1 MYSWM
6 IGTVAGGFWV
16 GWWSA
21 LPPVKLALAGLA
33 LAPFASLVVAR
44 CERWQRLA
52 RFALGVICGVVIG
65 TYWGH
70 QLLMQRLPTAL
81 EAQVLA
87 LQVRVLEPPQRRE
100 YAGQRQRQRFA
111 AQTLRAVC
119 GSAGR
124 DCLPAGSR
132 LLLSYY
138 GDQAFAAGETWQLE
152 ARLKRPWG
160 LSNPGSFNYQ
170 SWLAQHRF
178 AGTGSVRS
186 SGLQALAEPELW
198 PAPHQRARQRVLDA
212 LSQSGLEPRITA
224 LLGAI
229 TVGQRGAIGHQDWLL
244 LQQLGLN
251 HLVVVSGLHVG
262 MMAALGYWLGLQVGR
277 CLLLAGVLRHAGI
290 AAHLGAVLLATAYS
304 ALAGFALPTTR
315 ALVMLALV
323 QAGWLLRRRI
333 AWRYTIAWA
342 LLLVMLMQ
350 PLATHNAGFWMSFG
364 AVLGIAALLLLR
376 PDIRGWRQV
385 LYLQFCLSGA
395 TGLLSSLW
403 FGGSSWAA
411 PAANLVAIPVVG
423 MLIAPLG
430 LAGIALLPVQPALA
444 FFCWQ
449 VAALPLR
456 GLLGLGEWLQSSA
469 IAPWLD
475 YQPTP
480 WSLVLALIALLLLLL
495 PAARRWRWLAL
506 ALLLPLLVPYRP
518 ELRPDTLQ
526 VNVLDVGQ
534 GLAVVVRAG
543 PHTMLY
549 DTGAGDPAGPNM
561 ATSVILPYL
570 HGQGIEALDL
580 LVISHSDNDHASGL
594 QSILA
599 ALPVQRV
606 WLGDPLA
613 ADIPKIGCG
622 AGAQL
627 TLGQLRLT
635 QLHPDRANTESKSN
649 NRSCVVLLEH
659 LGYRVLL
666 PGDIEQSVELDLLQ
680 RAGDKLE
687 VDLLIAPHHGSHSSS
702 SGPFVSTLNPS
713 EVVFASGYLN
723 RFGHP
728 RPEVSARYRRRG
740 SRLWSTAQQ
749 GALQFTVRNGQ
760 LLQVSGWREQRR
772 YYWH

>member
-16 GWWSA
+16 GWWPA
-21 LPPVKLALAGLA
+21 LPPVSTALAGLA
-33 LAPFASLVVAR
+33 LALLATLVCAR
-44 CERWQRLA
+44 YRRWRRPV
-52 RFALGVICGVVIG
+52 RFVLGVMCGLLLA
-65 TYWGH
+65 TWWGH
-70 QLLMQRLPTAL
+70 QLLQQRLPAVL
-81 EAQVLA
+81 EGQVLP
-87 LQVRVLEPPQRRE
+87 LQVRVLEPAQQREYSGQRR
-100 YAGQRQRQRFA
+100 RQRFA
-111 AQTLRAVC
+111 AEVLHAAC
-119 GSAGR
+119 SSDGR

-138 GDQAFAAGETWQLE
+138 GDQTFKAGETWQLE

-160 LSNPGSFNYQ
+160 LANPGSFNYQ

-186 SGLQALAEPELW
+186 SALRALAAPQLW
-198 PAPHQRARQRVLDA
+198 PAPHQQARQRVLDA
-212 LSQSGLEPRITA
+212 LNQSALEPRISA

-229 TVGQRGAIGHQDWLL
+229 TIGQRGAIGYADWLL

-262 MMAALGYWLGLQVGR
+262 MMAALGYWLGLQAGR
-277 CLLLAGVLRHAGI
+277 CLLLVGLLRHASI
-290 AAHLGAVLLATAYS
+290 VAHVGAVLVAASYS

-315 ALVMLALV
+315 ALVMLVLV
-323 QAGWLLRRRI
+323 QAGWLLRRRV

-350 PLATHNAGFWMSFG
+350 PLATHNAGFWLSFG
-364 AVLGIAALLLLR
+364 AVLAIAGLLLMR

-385 LYLQFCLSGA
+385 LYLQLCLSAA

-403 FGGSSWAA
+403 FGGSSWLA
-411 PAANLVAIPVVG
+411 PVANLVAIPVVG

-430 LAGIALLPVQPALA
+430 LAGVALLPVQTELA
-444 FFCWQ
+444 VMCWHI
-449 VAALPLR
+449 AALPLR
-456 GLLGLGEWLQSSA
+456 ALLGLGTWLEGAA
-469 IAPWLD
+469 IEPWLA

-480 WSLVLALIALLLLLL
+480 WSLALALAALLLLLL
-495 PAARRWRWLAL
+495 PAQLRWRWLAL
-506 ALLLPLLVPYRP
+506 PLLIPLLFPYRP
-518 ELRPDTLQ
+518 HLPPDTLQ

-534 GLAVVVRAG
+534 GLAVVVRSAR
-543 PHTMLY
+543 HTVLY

-570 HGQGIEALDL
+570 HGQGIGELDL
-580 LVISHSDNDHASGL
+580 LVISHADNDHSSGL
-594 QSILA
+594 ASILA

-606 WLGDPLA
+606 WFGDPPEASA
-613 ADIPKIGCG
+613 AG
-622 AGAQL
+622 AGCRAGTRL
-627 TLGQLRLT
+627 SLGQLHLT
-635 QLHPDRANTESKSN
+635 QLHPQASNRAGKSN
-649 NRSCVVLLEH
+649 NRSCVLLLEH
-659 LGYRVLL
+659 RGYRVML
-666 PGDIEQSVELDLLQ
+666 PGDIEQGVELDLLQ
-680 RAGDKLE
+680 RAGAKLA

-713 EVVFASGYLN
+713 EVVFASGYVN

-740 SRLWSTAQQ
+740 SRLWSTAHQ
-749 GALQFTVRNGQ
+749 GALQFTIRNGQ
-760 LLQVSGWREQRR
+760 LEAASGWREDRR